1 MFIEIRNIVIL
12 AFLIFDASKINIIE
26 SQIIRDRI
34 RCILYLNIKRY
45 NKYKIYHYFVDT
57 MENRRLFRSKIQLLF
72 SLHFNGYLRDIRLFK
87 AFLDVPLKE
96 FIPNEIQDQVRIYG
110 DAPVLF
116 YLDKE
121 NPTSLRT
128 ISAPHMISIMLQEL
142 ILNDDDDLL
151 ILGAKSGYIAALA
164 HKLAPK
170 GKIVILEANSKI
182 AKITAENLKNQNING
197 EIEVIVKNPLDGS
210 SELSPW
216 QKILVTGAITQERIY
231 PLLEQLDSDG
241 VLFAPIGE
249 NYLQT
254 YTQIIR
260 FENDFYG
267 KKYLQVRFTPLITQ
281 IELDE
286 LKLITD
292 IDELEAHTDSH
303 KTDKLKNAF
312 HSGNININYTSDV
325 LDEVRLEPY
334 SKKNSY
340 EINDESIYDAIK
352 EHMEHS
358 INTKNKKEN
367 REYLENINISLEQ
380 IKELIGRLKR
390 DIREKGIVD
399 PKFVEKKVELIE
411 KYQLEV
417 NSVQNRLKKDIP

>member
-1 MFIEIRNIVIL
+1 
-12 AFLIFDASKINIIE
+12 
-26 SQIIRDRI
+26 
-34 RCILYLNIKRY
+34 
-45 NKYKIYHYFVDT
+45 
-57 MENRRLFRSKIQLLF
+57 MENRRLLRSKIQLLF
-72 SLHFNGYLRDIRLFK
+72 KLHFKGYLKDIRLFK

-96 FIPNEIQDQVRIYG
+96 FIPNEIQNQVRFYS

-121 NPTSLRT
+121 NPESLRT

-142 ILNDDDDLL
+142 VLNEADDLL
-151 ILGAKSGYIAALA
+151 ILGAKSGYIAVLA

-182 AKITAENLKNQNING
+182 AKITAENLKNQNLNG
-197 EIEVIVKNPLDGS
+197 EIEVIVKNPLEGFP
-210 SELSPW
+210 ELSPW

-231 PLLEQLDSDG
+231 PLLEQLNSEG
-241 VLFAPIGE
+241 LLFAPIGE

-267 KKYLQVRFTPLITQ
+267 KKYLQVRFTPLMTQ

-292 IDELEAHTDSH
+292 IEELEAHTVSR
-303 KTDKLKNAF
+303 KTDKPKNTF
-312 HSGNININYTSDV
+312 HSGNININYTSNV

-334 SKKNSY
+334 LKKNSN

-352 EHMEHS
+352 DHMKLT
-358 INTKNKKEN
+358 INTKSKNEN
-367 REYLENINISLEQ
+367 RKYLENINNSLEQ
-380 IKELIGRLKR
+380 IKDLISRLKR
-390 DIREKGIVD
+390 GIKETAAAD
-399 PKFVEKKVELIE
+399 PSSVEKKIELIE

>member
-1 MFIEIRNIVIL
+1 
-12 AFLIFDASKINIIE
+12 
-26 SQIIRDRI
+26 
-34 RCILYLNIKRY
+34 
-45 NKYKIYHYFVDT
+45 
-57 MENRRLFRSKIQLLF
+57 
-72 SLHFNGYLRDIRLFK
+72 LRDIRLFR
-87 AFLDVPLKE
+87 AFLDVPLKD
-96 FIPNEIQDQVRIYG
+96 FIPNEIQDQVRIYD

-121 NPTSLRT
+121 NPKSLRT

-151 ILGAKSGYIAALA
+151 ILGAKSGYIAVLA

-182 AKITAENLKNQNING
+182 AKITKENLNNQKLNG
-197 EIEVIVKNPLDGS
+197 EIEVIVKNPLEGFP
-210 SELSPW
+210 ELSPW
-216 QKILVTGAITQERIY
+216 QKILVTGAIKQERIY
-231 PLLEQLDSDG
+231 PLLEQLDSTEG

-260 FENDFYG
+260 FGDEFFG

-292 IDELEAHTDSH
+292 IDELEAFTAAH
-303 KTDKLKNAF
+303 KKDKIKNRKF
-312 HSGNININYTSDV
+312 KGNINVNYTSNV
-325 LDEVRLEPY
+325 LDEVKLEPY
-334 SKKNSY
+334 SKNQLH

-352 EHMEHS
+352 QHMEQS
-358 INTKNKKEN
+358 INPRNKKEN
-367 REYLENINISLEQ
+367 REYLENINLSLEQ
-380 IKELIGRLKR
+380 IKKLINRIKKDLEK
-390 DIREKGIVD
+390 KGITD
-399 PKFVEKKVELIE
+399 PKFAKKKINLIE
-411 KYQLEV
+411 KYQFEV
-417 NSVQNRLKKDIP
+417 NSVQKKLKKDMS

>member
-1 MFIEIRNIVIL
+1 L
-12 AFLIFDASKINIIE
+12 K
-26 SQIIRDRI
+26 
-34 RCILYLNIKRY
+34 
-45 NKYKIYHYFVDT
+45 
-57 MENRRLFRSKIQLLF
+57 
-72 SLHFNGYLRDIRLFK
+72 DIRLFK

-96 FIPNEIQDQVRIYG
+96 FIPNEIQNQVRFYS

-121 NPTSLRT
+121 NPESLRT

-142 ILNDDDDLL
+142 VLNEADDLL
-151 ILGAKSGYIAALA
+151 ILGAKSGYIAVLA

-182 AKITAENLKNQNING
+182 AKITAENLKNQNLNG
-197 EIEVIVKNPLDGS
+197 EIEVIVKNPLEGFP
-210 SELSPW
+210 ELSPW
-216 QKILVTGAITQERIY
+216 QKILVTGAITQKRIY
-231 PLLEQLDSDG
+231 PLLEQLNSEG
-241 VLFAPIGE
+241 LLFAPIGE

-267 KKYLQVRFTPLITQ
+267 KKYLQVRFTPLLTQ

-292 IDELEAHTDSH
+292 IEELEAHTVSR
-303 KTDKLKNAF
+303 KTDKPKNAF
-312 HSGNININYTSDV
+312 HSGNININYTSNV

-334 SKKNSY
+334 LKKNSN

-352 EHMEHS
+352 DHMKLT
-358 INTKNKKEN
+358 INTKSKSEN
-367 REYLENINISLEQ
+367 RKYLENINNSLEQ
-380 IKELIGRLKR
+380 IKDLISRLKR
-390 DIREKGIVD
+390 GIKETAAAG
-399 PKFVEKKVELIE
+399 PSSVEKKIELIE

-417 NSVQNRLKKDIP
+417 NSVQNKLKKDIP

>member
-1 MFIEIRNIVIL
+1 
-12 AFLIFDASKINIIE
+12 
-26 SQIIRDRI
+26 
-34 RCILYLNIKRY
+34 
-45 NKYKIYHYFVDT
+45 
-57 MENRRLFRSKIQLLF
+57 MENQRLFRSKIQLLF

-87 AFLDVPLKE
+87 AFLDVPLKN
-96 FIPNEIQDQVRIYG
+96 FIPNEIHNQVRLYD

-121 NPTSLRT
+121 NPASLRT

-151 ILGAKSGYIAALA
+151 ILGAKSGYIAVLA

-170 GKIVILEANSKI
+170 GRIVILEANSKI
-182 AKITAENLKNQNING
+182 AKITSENLNNQNLNG
-197 EIEVIVKNPLDGS
+197 EIEVIVKNPLEGFP
-210 SELSPW
+210 ELSPW
-216 QKILVTGAITQERIY
+216 QKILVTGAIKQERIS
-231 PLLEQLDSDG
+231 PLLQQLDSTEG

-260 FENDFYG
+260 FGDNFYG
-267 KKYLQVRFTPLITQ
+267 KKFLQVRFTPLITQ

-292 IDELEAHTDSH
+292 IDELEAFP
-303 KTDKLKNAF
+303 DKNIKDKPKNINF
-312 HSGNININYTSDV
+312 KGNITVNYASNI

-334 SKKNSY
+334 SKSQSY

-352 EHMEHS
+352 QHMDQT
-358 INTKNKKEN
+358 ITTKNKKEN
-367 REYLENINISLEQ
+367 RVYLENVNISLEQ
-380 IKELIGRLKR
+380 IKKLIGKLKK
-390 DIREKGIVD
+390 DIKEKGIVD
-399 PKFVEKKVELIE
+399 PRLVETKIKLIE
-411 KYQLEV
+411 KYQLEIK
-417 NSVQNRLKKDIP
+417 SVQSKLKKHMS

>member
-1 MFIEIRNIVIL
+1 
-12 AFLIFDASKINIIE
+12 
-26 SQIIRDRI
+26 
-34 RCILYLNIKRY
+34 
-45 NKYKIYHYFVDT
+45 
-57 MENRRLFRSKIQLLF
+57 MENQRLFRSKIQLLF

-87 AFLDVPLKE
+87 AFLDVPLKD
-96 FIPNEIQDQVRIYG
+96 FIPNAIQDKVRIYD

-116 YLDKE
+116 YLDE
-121 NPTSLRT
+121 ANPASLRT

-142 ILNDDDDLL
+142 ILNENDDLL
-151 ILGAKSGYIAALA
+151 ILGAKSGYIAVLA

-182 AKITAENLKNQNING
+182 AKITEENLNNQNLNG
-197 EIEVIVKNPLDGS
+197 EIEIIVKNPLEGFP
-210 SELSPW
+210 ELSPW
-216 QKILVTGAITQERIY
+216 QKILVTGAIKQERIY
-231 PLLEQLDSDG
+231 PLLEQLDSTEG

-292 IDELEAHTDSH
+292 IDELEAFTVKH
-303 KTDKLKNAF
+303 KKDKPRNANLK
-312 HSGNININYTSDV
+312 GNITVNYASNV

-334 SKKNSY
+334 SKSNSH

-352 EHMEHS
+352 QHMEQA
-358 INTKNKKEN
+358 INSKNKKKN
-367 REYLENINISLEQ
+367 REYLENINLSLEQ
-380 IKELIGRLKR
+380 IKKLIDKLKR
-390 DIREKGIVD
+390 DIKEKGFVD
-399 PKFVEKKVELIE
+399 PRFVEKKLKLIE

-417 NSVQNRLKKDIP
+417 SNIQEKLKKDIS

>member
-1 MFIEIRNIVIL
+1 
-12 AFLIFDASKINIIE
+12 
-26 SQIIRDRI
+26 
-34 RCILYLNIKRY
+34 
-45 NKYKIYHYFVDT
+45 
-57 MENRRLFRSKIQLLF
+57 MENERLIRLKIQLLF
-72 SLHFNGYLRDIRLFK
+72 SLHFNGYLRDIRLFR
-87 AFLDVPLKE
+87 AFLDVPLQD
-96 FIPNEIQDQVRIYG
+96 FIPKEILGEVRLYD

-121 NPTSLRT
+121 NPASLRT

-142 ILNDDDDLL
+142 ILNEDDDLL
-151 ILGAKSGYIAALA
+151 ILGAKSGYIAVLA

-182 AKITAENLKNQNING
+182 AKITKENLRNQNLNG
-197 EIEVIVKNPLDGS
+197 EIEVIVKNPLEGFP
-210 SELSPW
+210 ELSPW
-216 QKILVTGAITQERIY
+216 QKILVTGAIKQERIH
-231 PLLEQLDSDG
+231 PLLKQLDSTEG

-260 FENDFYG
+260 FGNEFFG

-292 IDELEAHTDSH
+292 FDELEAFTATHKKNNIDNTDF
-303 KTDKLKNAF
+303 K
-312 HSGNININYTSDV
+312 GNIIVNYTSDV

-334 SKKNSY
+334 SKEKSH

-352 EHMEHS
+352 QHMEKT
-358 INTKNKKEN
+358 IGIENKKEN
-367 REYLENINISLEQ
+367 RKYLENINLSLEQ
-380 IKELIGRLKR
+380 IKKLIARIKK
-390 DIREKGIVD
+390 DIKEKGIVD
-399 PKFVEKKVELIE
+399 PKHIGRKIDIIN

-417 NSVQNRLKKDIP
+417 NNVQKKLKRDMS